1 MSFIGF
7 VVVVDCWFDFEA
19 GSDKFLGM
27 SMVQEIQEVCAAKL
41 GVNERAA
48 LLEWLREFD
57 DDWDHRI
64 VEDAAAGR
72 LD

>member
-1 MSFIGF
+1 MST
-7 VVVVDCWFDFEA
+7 
-19 GSDKFLGM
+19 
-27 SMVQEIQEVCAAKL
+27 VQEIQEVCATKL

-64 VEDAAAGR
+64 AEDAAAGR
-72 LD
+72 LDHLFEEAKRDFEAGRCTPL